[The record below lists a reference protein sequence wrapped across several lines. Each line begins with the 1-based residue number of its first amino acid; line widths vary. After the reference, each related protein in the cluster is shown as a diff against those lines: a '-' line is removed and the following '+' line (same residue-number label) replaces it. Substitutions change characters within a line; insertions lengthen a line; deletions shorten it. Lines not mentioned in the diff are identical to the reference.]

1 MYDGIETSNVK
12 VDETKQQIERLNSKV
27 DKVYSAVTYVE
38 KLIRDVSE
46 KLTKTIT
53 DFASRENPGKQES
66 TDEYNKIFSLE
77 EYKKL
82 GDKRIASLEVFF
94 ADTTLNDKH
103 NKIMEDM
110 DEDTKIY
117 ALDRFVK
124 NLLELQEAKA
134 KAK

>member
-12 VDETKQQIERLNSKV
+12 VDETKQQIDRLNSKV
-27 DKVYSAVTYVE
+27 DKVYVAVTYTE
-38 KLIRDVSE
+38 KLMRDVSE

-53 DFASRENPGKQES
+53 DYASRENPGKQES

-94 ADTTLNDKH
+94 AHTILNDKH
-103 NKIMEDM
+103 KKIVEDL
-110 DEDTKIY
+110 DEDTKY
-117 ALDRFVK
+117 MYLTDS
-124 NLLELQEAKA
+124 
-134 KAK
+134 